1 MNKKISELFDYG
13 DEIVVNDE
21 IGMMFDPAEIKELTM
36 KKIHEDRP
44 SEAAPHTRNLMRRFI
59 GIAVAACLVFALAMT
74 ASAIINKWR
83 GYADTEGLTQAEIEN
98 MLQQYSSLVSCQLI
112 EPDGTVHYLDNQ
124 GNELMV
130 LNAEDAARYDTEIRQ
145 AREQAVRESTDL
157 IDIDSFGAIPNGI
170 TVVPVSKDGTFH
182 NFMLGNGYMVLL
194 CSEEEKPYRLHDG
207 DIVTIRFHANDECVM
222 LFAVSQDGKV
232 IEHTSEKTQDHSF
245 TYVIPADGEY
255 CFLLMYSS
263 VSASSFTDCSL
274 IIEVKKE

>member
-36 KKIHEDRP
+36 KRIHEDRP
-44 SEAAPHTRNLMRRFI
+44 AEAAPHTRNRMRRLI
-59 GIAVAACLVFALAMT
+59 GIAVAACLVLALAMT
-74 ASAIINKWR
+74 ASALINRWS
-83 GYADTEGLTQAEIEN
+83 GYADAEGLTQAEIKN

-130 LNAEDAARYDTEIRQ
+130 LNAEDAARYDAEIRQ

-194 CSEEEKPYRLHDG
+194 CAEEEKPYRLHEG
-207 DIVTIRFHANDECVM
+207 DTVTIRLRSNDECVM
-222 LFAVSQDGKV
+222 SFAVSQDGKV
-232 IEHTSEKTQDHSF
+232 IDHTAMKAQDHHYSF
-245 TYVIPADGEY
+245 VVPDDGEY

-263 VSASSFTDCSL
+263 VDASSFTDCSL
-274 IIEVKKE
+274 IIEEGQ

>member
-44 SEAAPHTRNLMRRFI
+44 SEATPHPRNHMRRFI

-74 ASAIINKWR
+74 ALAVINNWR
-83 GYADTEGLTQAEIEN
+83 GYADTEGLTQAEVED
-98 MLQQYSSLVSCQLI
+98 MLQQYVSLTSCQLV

-130 LNAEDAARYDTEIRQ
+130 LNAEDAAKYDTEIRQ

-157 IDIDSFGAIPNGI
+157 IDIDSFGVIPNGI

-194 CSEEEKPYRLHDG
+194 CTEEENPYRLHEG
-207 DIVTIRFHANDECVM
+207 DSVTIRMQANDECVM
-222 LFAVSQDGKV
+222 SFAVSQNGKV
-232 IEHTSEKTQDHSF
+232 IEHTAIKAQDHHYS
-245 TYVIPADGEY
+245 YVVPADGEY

-263 VSASSFTDCSL
+263 VDASSFTDCAL
-274 IIEVKKE
+274 VIEE

>member
-13 DEIVVNDE
+13 DEIVVKDE

-44 SEAAPHTRNLMRRFI
+44 SEASPHTRNHMRRFI
-59 GIAVAACLVFALAMT
+59 GIAVAACLICALAMT
-74 ASAIINKWR
+74 AYAIINRWS
-83 GYADTEGLTQAEIEN
+83 GYADTEGLTHAEVEE
-98 MLQQYSSLVSCQLI
+98 MLQQYVSLTSCQLI
-112 EPDGTVHYLDNQ
+112 EPDGTVHYLDDQ
-124 GNELMV
+124 CNELMV
-130 LNAEDAARYDTEIRQ
+130 LSAEDAAKYDAEIRQ

-194 CSEEEKPYRLHDG
+194 CAEEENPFRLHERDT
-207 DIVTIRFHANDECVM
+207 VTIRMQANDECVM
-222 LFAVSQDGKV
+222 GFAVSQDGKV
-232 IEHTSEKTQDHSF
+232 IDHTAIKAQDHHYS
-245 TYVIPADGEY
+245 YVIPADGEY

-274 IIEVKKE
+274 IIKERR